1 MEAIRLVLAVDTK
14 AGAGYVSLRNAP
26 VARTEQFSPSVLVDF
41 DAAGHP
47 VGLEILTLAANVD
60 VDGLVSR
67 YNIPEIRDALCTALD
82 ERNLS

>member
-1 MEAIRLVLAVDTK
+1 M
-14 AGAGYVSLRNAP
+14 
-26 VARTEQFSPSVLVDF
+26 DF